1 MKRLLSVLIVL
12 AMALTGFALAEAAK
26 GGTTEPEAEVTIAEM
41 MPVLDAVVKNADN
54 YDAAKPES
62 VWKIVGEVAENVKGE
77 NPTATEEEMF
87 AYAQASFA
95 GLEEMPELAGDTVV
109 NTADMKGYEVKSE
122 EDKLVAVAEHYSVD
136 AEGNLYVL
144 VGLYNE
150 KNEQQTTAMV
160 KLVANDAEGALFT
173 TSVESVNAEMV
184 DIEFTEEHDC
194 HILFV
199 MPGTE
204 VAEATA
210 EPTAT
215 PEPKELKKGVKGEKV
230 KEMQKRLRKLGYLA
244 MYADGDFGPRTEEAV
259 KLFQQ
264 TAGLKVDGIAGYKTL
279 KALNDKDA
287 PKCPVYIA
295 LQKGDSGKRVVE
307 LQNALVSRG
316 MLDAKKV
323 TEKYDDDTVKAVQAF
338 LASVSREG
346 DGKKIDADTVRLIV
360 ELPVEPT
367 VAPVTPAPT
376 ENPTE
381 APVSPAPT
389 ENPTETPV
397 TPAPTG
403 NPTEAPS
410 VGETT
415 EP

>member
-12 AMALTGFALAEAAK
+12 AMALTGFAFAEAVK

-122 EDKLVAVAEHYSVD
+122 ADKLVAVAEHYSVD

-150 KNEQQTTAMV
+150 KNEQ
-160 KLVANDAEGALFT
+160 
-173 TSVESVNAEMV
+173 
-184 DIEFTEEHDC
+184 
-194 HILFV
+194 
-199 MPGTE
+199 
-204 VAEATA
+204 
-210 EPTAT
+210 
-215 PEPKELKKGVKGEKV
+215 
-230 KEMQKRLRKLGYLA
+230 MQKRLRKLGYLA

-264 TAGLKVDGIAGYKTL
+264 TAGLEVDGIAGYKTL

-367 VAPVTPAPT
+367 AAPVTPAPT

-381 APVSPAPT
+381 APATPAPT
-389 ENPTETPV
+389 E
-397 TPAPTG
+397 

-410 VGETT
+410 VGETI

>member
-1 MKRLLSVLIVL
+1 M
-12 AMALTGFALAEAAK
+12 
-26 GGTTEPEAEVTIAEM
+26 
-41 MPVLDAVVKNADN
+41 
-54 YDAAKPES
+54 
-62 VWKIVGEVAENVKGE
+62 
-77 NPTATEEEMF
+77 
-87 AYAQASFA
+87 
-95 GLEEMPELAGDTVV
+95 
-109 NTADMKGYEVKSE
+109 
-122 EDKLVAVAEHYSVD
+122 
-136 AEGNLYVL
+136 
-144 VGLYNE
+144 
-150 KNEQQTTAMV
+150 
-160 KLVANDAEGALFT
+160 
-173 TSVESVNAEMV
+173 
-184 DIEFTEEHDC
+184 
-194 HILFV
+194 
-199 MPGTE
+199 
-204 VAEATA
+204 
-210 EPTAT
+210 
-215 PEPKELKKGVKGEKV
+215 KGEKV

-367 VAPVTPAPT
+367 VAPATPAPT

>member
-1 MKRLLSVLIVL
+1 
-12 AMALTGFALAEAAK
+12 
-26 GGTTEPEAEVTIAEM
+26 
-41 MPVLDAVVKNADN
+41 
-54 YDAAKPES
+54 
-62 VWKIVGEVAENVKGE
+62 
-77 NPTATEEEMF
+77 
-87 AYAQASFA
+87 
-95 GLEEMPELAGDTVV
+95 
-109 NTADMKGYEVKSE
+109 
-122 EDKLVAVAEHYSVD
+122 
-136 AEGNLYVL
+136 
-144 VGLYNE
+144 
-150 KNEQQTTAMV
+150 MV

-173 TSVESVNAEMV
+173 MSVESVNAEMV

-307 LQNALVSRG
+307 LQEALVSRG

-367 VAPVTPAPT
+367 AAPVTPAPT